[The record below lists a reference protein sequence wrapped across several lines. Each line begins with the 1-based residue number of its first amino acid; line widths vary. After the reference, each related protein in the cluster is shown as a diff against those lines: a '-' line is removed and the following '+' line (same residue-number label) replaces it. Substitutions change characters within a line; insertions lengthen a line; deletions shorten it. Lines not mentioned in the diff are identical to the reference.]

1 MSTPGAVPG
10 RMTKEQKR
18 VAGATMVG
26 TTVEWYDYFIYA
38 NATAL
43 VLAPRFFTP
52 AEASLGSIIAF
63 ATVGISF
70 LFRPLGAIVMGRVGD
85 KYGRRAVLI
94 ISLVL
99 MGVGTTLVGLLPTYA
114 SIGIWAPILLIIL
127 RIVQGFSAGGEWGGA
142 ALMAVERAPDHA
154 RGKFDITVAVSI
166 YLFIW
171 VGASLIA
178 TLTLKDRIGADL
190 YPSEGNV
197 GNAAGG
203 LGNPPVLTTSASIP

>member
-1 MSTPGAVPG
+1 MSTPAAVPG
-10 RMTKEQKR
+10 SMTKEQKR

-26 TTVEWYDYFIYA
+26 TTVEWYDDFVYA
-38 NATAL
+38 NAAAL
-43 VLAPRFFTP
+43 VLAPQFFTP

-94 ISLVL
+94 ITLVL

-127 RIVQGFSAGGEWGGA
+127 RIVQGFSAGGE
-142 ALMAVERAPDHA
+142 
-154 RGKFDITVAVSI
+154 
-166 YLFIW
+166 
-171 VGASLIA
+171 
-178 TLTLKDRIGADL
+178 
-190 YPSEGNV
+190 
-197 GNAAGG
+197 
-203 LGNPPVLTTSASIP
+203 